1 MILISMQARLEGHSK
16 AFEGLMSLIP
26 AKYYYGE
33 DNDVSMNSILL
44 KMPILIVDT
53 GSMAAQEANER
64 TKASS
69 EESKAGSSFQQDRTR
84 CAQG

>member
-1 MILISMQARLEGHSK
+1 
-16 AFEGLMSLIP
+16 MSLIP

-33 DNDVSMNSILL
+33 DNDVSKKLNLFFHAQSNRLL
-44 KMPILIVDT
+44 

-69 EESKAGSSFQQDRTR
+69 QESKARSSLEQDGT
-84 CAQG
+84 